1 MTPWRPPVKIPRSA
15 RKPLV
20 AALSGVLLAASLS
33 ACGGGDPK
41 AELVDG
47 DWDEIV
53 AAAEEEG
60 RVVFY
65 NGSTQQQGDRL
76 VKAFNKAYPDIKVT
90 AERGGAD
97 IIARVEAQ
105 ISSDTTGA
113 DVFLLGDEEWWVG
126 HDEDVL
132 PVEGPGTEDLE
143 GDAWMVEDKVASVF
157 GAPYSVFVWNTDTF
171 SEGFDSYDDFLDP
184 RTKGKVGFRG
194 DASKSAAGF
203 LDFMESEVDPDWLR
217 KFGQLE
223 PKLYPSVVPAT
234 EAVAAGEVGA
244 TPTAQLPHVLGLIDA
259 GAPLDYFVPEKG
271 YAFDYGI
278 GALANAG
285 NPNAAVVFA
294 DFASSPEGQAA
305 LAGDDYAISSRPD
318 TKGAINGEGWTM
330 LEATKFTPDVIAK
343 WNRTID
349 EQLK

>member
-1 MTPWRPPVKIPRSA
+1 MKIRRTSHTF
-15 RKPLV
+15 V
-20 AALSGVLLAASLS
+20 ATLGGLLLAASLT
-33 ACGGGDPK
+33 ACGSSDTK

-76 VKAFNKAYPDIKVT
+76 VEAFNEKYPDIKVT

-97 IIARVEAQ
+97 MIARVEAQ

-126 HDEDVL
+126 HEDDLL
-132 PVEGPGTEDLE
+132 PVEGPGTEDLDE
-143 GDAWMVEDKVASVF
+143 GVWMVDDKVASVF
-157 GAPYSVFVWNTDTF
+157 GAPYSVFVWNTNVF

-203 LDFMESEVDPDWLR
+203 LDFMESEVDPDWLQE
-217 KFGQLE
+217 FGQLE

-234 EAVAAGEVGA
+234 EAVASGEVGA

-305 LAGDDYAISSRPD
+305 LSGDDYAISSRPD
-318 TKGAINGEGWTM
+318 VEGAIDGEGWTM
-330 LEATKFTPDVIAK
+330 LQATKFTPDVITE
-343 WNRTID
+343 WNRKID
-349 EQLK
+349 EYL